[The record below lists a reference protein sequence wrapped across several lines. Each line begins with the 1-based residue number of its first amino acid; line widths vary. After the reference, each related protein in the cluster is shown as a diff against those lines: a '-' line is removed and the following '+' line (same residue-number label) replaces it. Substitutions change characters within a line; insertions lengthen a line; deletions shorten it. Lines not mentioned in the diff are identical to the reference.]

1 MGNILNSI
9 IMNAKCDYCYNNV
22 SVVRYQ
28 YNKILNKYCMCDYC
42 YKMFN
47 NSSSYKYIDYE

>member
-1 MGNILNSI
+1 MGNIISSI
-9 IMNAKCDYCYNNV
+9 MISAKCDYCYNNV

-28 YNKILNKYCMCDYC
+28 YNKIMGRYCMCDYC

-47 NSSSYKYIDYE
+47 NSSYIYIDYE